1 MKFTK
6 ESVRRAL
13 RTFAQ
18 AAIAYVLVN
27 ITLIDFTSGK
37 EVIKSAIIGLSVS
50 ALAAGFAA
58 VMNMEGKQDD

>member
-27 ITLIDFTSGK
+27 VTLIDFGSGK
-37 EVIKSAIIGLSVS
+37 EIVKSALVGLTVS

-58 VMNMEGKQDD
+58 VMNMEERQND

>member
-37 EVIKSAIIGLSVS
+37 EVIKSAIIGLTVS